1 MCFFKTF
8 SLMLISLLSFSTPG
22 MASPEIGRPAP
33 SFTTDDTMGQ
43 TISLADFKGKTVVL
57 EWTNPDCPF
66 VHKHYDTGN
75 MQALQKEAVADG
87 VIWIAI
93 DSSAKGK
100 EGNYQA
106 SELNTIYA
114 TRGAAYS
121 HLVIDELGDIGRQFG
136 AKTTPHM
143 FVINA
148 DGDLVYSGAIDNTP
162 TADKDDVKT
171 AKNYV
176 RQALSD
182 IKAGQPVTTPS
193 TNPYGCSVKY

>member
-8 SLMLISLLSFSTPG
+8 SLMVIALLSFSTPG

-100 EGNYQA
+100 EGHYPA
-106 SELNTIYA
+106 SELKAIYA
-114 TRGAAYS
+114 ERKATLS
-121 HLVIDELGDIGRQFG
+121 HVVIDDTGRIGKLYG

-182 IKAGQPVTTPS
+182 IKAGQTVTTPS

>member
-1 MCFFKTF
+1 MYFFKTF
-8 SLMLISLLSFSTPG
+8 SLMVIALLSFSAPG

-33 SFTTDDTMGQ
+33 RFTADDTMGQ

-93 DSSAKGK
+93 DSSAKEK

-106 SELNTIYA
+106 SELNTIY
-114 TRGAAYS
+114 TDRGAAYS
-121 HLVIDELGDIGRQFG
+121 HLVIDELGDIGRQYG

-148 DGDLVYSGAIDNTP
+148 DGDLVYSGAIDDKP

>member
-1 MCFFKTF
+1 
-8 SLMLISLLSFSTPG
+8 MLVALLSFSAMA

-33 SFTTDDTMGQ
+33 GFTTDDTMGQ
-43 TISLADFKGKTVVL
+43 SFSLSDFNGKTVVL

-75 MQALQKEAVADG
+75 MQALQKEAIADG

-100 EGNYQA
+100 EGHYQA
-106 SELNTIYA
+106 SDLNTIYA
-114 TRGAAYS
+114 DRGASYT
-121 HLVIDELGDIGRQFG
+121 HLVIDDLGKIGKLYG

-143 FVINA
+143 FVIDANGHLA
-148 DGDLVYSGAIDNTP
+148 YSGALDDQP
-162 TADKDDVKT
+162 TADKGNIGS

-176 RQALSD
+176 RQALTNL
-182 IKAGQPVTTPS
+182 KAGQPVTTPS